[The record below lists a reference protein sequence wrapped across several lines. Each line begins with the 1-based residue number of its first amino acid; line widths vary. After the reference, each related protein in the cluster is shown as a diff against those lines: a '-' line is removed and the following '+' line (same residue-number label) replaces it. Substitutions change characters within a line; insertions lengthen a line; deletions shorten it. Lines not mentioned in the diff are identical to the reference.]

1 MTPEMTDF
9 EHTPESLSG
18 IAIVGMAGRFP
29 GAESIAEFWRNL
41 AAGVESVSFFTDE
54 QLRAAGVDPADLEN
68 PDYVKARGLLKDPEL
83 FDAAFF
89 GISQREAALMDPQQR
104 LFLETCW
111 QALEHAAIAPLSF
124 PGAIGVWGGLSTG
137 MTNNTYLLS
146 NLHANPGALQPE
158 DVLPALLGNENDYL
172 TTRVSYKLN
181 LRGPSVNVQTAC
193 STSLVAIAQACQALL
208 TWQCDGALAGGVS
221 VSYPQHEGYLFQE
234 GGIGS
239 PDGHC
244 RAFDA
249 RAQGTVFSNGV
260 GVVMLRRLEDALAD
274 GQTIYAVIRGSAIN
288 NDGAAK
294 VSFAAPSVDG
304 QAEVIAMAHAVAD
317 VTPDSIGY
325 IEAHGTGTPLGDP
338 IEVAALTKAFRGAGA
353 TGRQFCAL
361 GSVKSNFGHLDSA
374 AGVAGLIKAA
384 LALHHGQLPPTLHFE
399 QPNPKCD
406 FPNSPFFVSAQ
417 LREWPRNGRPRRA
430 GVSSFGIGGTNA
442 HVVLEEA
449 PARTP
454 RAHDDEP
461 SSALLVLSAKTTTA
475 LDAAAAQLADHLAAH
490 PDERL
495 SDVAH
500 TLQVGRQA
508 FPHRRALVCADRD
521 DAIAA
526 LRSNDARRALV
537 GTAGFGS
544 RSVAF
549 MFSGGG
555 TQYVNMGRD
564 LLADA
569 PVFREEIERCLA
581 ILKPARDV
589 RRALFPEAGD
599 VAEAA
604 ALLEQPSWGLPALF
618 AVEYA
623 LAQQWIAWDV
633 KPEAL
638 IGHSMGEYTAACL
651 AGVMSLEDAL
661 ALVLLRGRLFETL
674 PPGEMLGVPLPE
686 GDVRPALG
694 PGLAIAAVN
703 APSSC
708 VVSGSPAALAEF
720 ARTMAGDGVECR
732 RLHIAVAAHSPMVD
746 PILGEFERFFR
757 TITLRA
763 PSIPVVSNVSGTW
776 LTAAEATSPEYWARH
791 LRQTVRFFDG
801 LGTLLAEPNR
811 VLIEAGPG
819 QTLGGFARQHPA
831 KADSHL
837 IQASMRHPKE
847 ATPDLVFLQQA
858 VGRLWASGVAIDW
871 AAQAAGQDRRR
882 LALPTYPFEKKRYV
896 IEPAPIARA
905 ATPLVVTPMAPGEE
919 TDVMRQTTTP
929 PQPVTSPPR
938 SRADRICDRLSE
950 LLQKLSGL
958 AAADIDPKASFLE
971 MGFDSLF
978 LTQASLRFKS
988 EFKVKVTFRQLFE
1001 EAPTLEAL
1009 AQYIDGKLP
1018 PEAFPAPVAVAVP
1031 AAAAPVSGVPM
1042 TLPQPAS
1049 QSAIAPMPA
1058 MAMQAVA
1065 MPAIVSTA
1073 PANASAMER
1082 VIQQQLQVMAEQL
1095 RMLGGGVQLLPAQP
1109 AVAMSGEAA
1118 VNAASVPAYVPA
1130 PASAPVAATATAA
1143 SVSAARTDA
1152 AASIPAFGPFRGID
1166 KSTRELTDHQQR
1178 YLDALIER
1186 YTRRTKGSKELTE
1199 SQRSRLADPR
1209 AVSGFRKLW
1218 KEMIYQLATERS
1230 SGSRMWDIDGNE
1242 YIDLTSGFGVNIFG
1256 YAPAF
1261 INDSI
1266 RAQLDKG
1273 IELGTLSPLA
1283 KEAADLICDIT
1294 GMERATFAN
1303 TGSEAISG
1311 AVRAVR
1317 TVTGRDW
1324 IAVFDD
1330 EYHGIAEEV
1339 LVKSVGAKGHTHSA
1353 PAAPGIPDHLVEKVF
1368 VLHYDDPA
1376 SLDIL
1381 RERAD
1386 EIAGVIIEPVQNR
1399 HPDFRP
1405 AEMIKAIRAVT
1416 AECDIPLIFDEMI
1429 TGFRL
1434 DKRGAQGYF
1443 GVEVDIA
1450 CYGKIMSGGLP
1461 IAAIAG
1467 KAQYL
1472 DAFDGGPW
1480 QFGDESYPEGGVTF
1494 FGGTFTRNVL
1504 SLSAAVPA
1512 LRQIKALPPETWT
1525 ELNAKSDRFADA
1537 VNALFARYR
1546 APMRLEHCGS
1556 VCNIAFTDEN
1566 PLARLLTYYLREKG
1580 VHTWDRPFF
1589 IGLAHTEADLAFI
1602 VQAFDET
1609 LAEMQAAHFLGN
1621 SPDAP
1626 GPDGSGGSKS
1636 KARPTADAA
1645 SVVPFTDAQL
1655 EVWLGSQMSQAASNA
1670 FIEIVGLDLRGALD
1684 AAAMEQAVA
1693 QLIARHESFRA
1704 TVVAEPLGL
1713 RIAPA
1718 MPVPLARVDLTMMP
1732 VEAREAALDEAMR
1745 GEDLQGFDLE
1755 RGPLVRMTLV
1765 TVAADRHVLVMAA
1778 HHLVCDGWSFGVALR
1793 DLAELYSAAAARRP
1807 SALEPAVQASQYARD
1822 MVAAKG
1828 SEESEEAE
1836 AFWLSQFATVPDPLE
1851 LPADRA
1857 RPAMRS
1863 HRGERLAV
1871 AFDAELAR
1879 GAKALATQ
1887 QRATIFT
1894 TLLGIFETLVYRLSG
1909 QDDFVIGIPMAG
1921 QAALEGQALVA
1932 HCVNFVPLRAT
1943 VDGAATFSTFLG
1955 GLRRQSLDINEYQN
1969 FTYVSL
1975 LAKLRLPR
1983 DPGRNPLVSV
1993 SFTFEPPITDLTFSG
2008 LRSRTL
2014 VVPRNTSKLD
2024 LHLNVMETDD
2034 GFLVEADYDTD
2045 LFDRATVTRWLEAY
2059 RCLLAGAVANPDRP
2073 LSALPLMTDAERH
2086 QLLVDWNDT
2095 AQAAPVDAPLDAA
2108 GASAGSCLHHLIEAQ
2123 AARTPDQVAVIVD
2136 GQTMTYGELNRRANQ
2151 LAHALRRLD
2160 VRPDALVGLFAERS
2174 FHMLA
2179 GIVAVLKAGGAYVPM
2194 DPAYPRE
2201 RIDSILE
2208 QSGVSIVLTQA
2219 SLRDAL
2225 PQFRGRTILLDTDA
2239 PAFASES
2246 QENPSASATGEHLAY
2261 VLFTSGSTGKP
2272 KGVAVEH
2279 RAAVNF
2285 VRWAHDVFTPAEL
2298 AGVLFSTSVCFDLSI
2313 FEMFATLAAGGTI
2326 IVAPDALQLP
2336 LLAAKDRVTL
2346 INTVPSAMNE
2356 LIHMGAVPASVKTI
2370 NLAGEALP
2378 DALVEQIYAG
2388 TGVSRVYNLY
2398 GPTET
2403 TTYSTYTL
2411 VKRGE
2416 AVTIGRPV
2424 ANTQVYILDANGQPT
2439 PVGVTGEL
2447 YIAGAGLARGYYGRP
2462 DLTDERFVANPFG
2475 ANSLAGALAA
2485 RMYRTGDLCRWR
2497 ADGQLQYV
2505 GRADHQVKIRGFR
2518 IELGEIETT
2527 LGRHPA
2533 VRQCVVIA
2541 REDTPGEKT
2550 LAAYV
2555 EAAPGSTPSAA
2566 DLRAHLAQTLPAYML
2581 PGAFVLMT
2589 AWPLTPNGKLDRK
2602 ALPAPSL
2609 AAAPL
2614 APVAASEKPT
2624 TQTERRLASIW
2635 KDLLGVPAIGMRDN
2649 FFMLGGHS
2657 LLAIR
2662 LAQRVHK
2669 ELGVSLP
2676 PGALFQF
2683 SVFGDL
2689 AREIESKRPAPAV
2702 DETPVSV
2709 AAPVSAPARALP
2721 PAGPAMVS
2729 AVTAS
2734 PVVASTVVAP
2744 PAVAAPGAAIATADA
2759 GIAVSTAATAYAT
2772 NATALTVNGPAPASL
2787 SVAAPASA
2795 LKAVSP
2801 EKVLV
2806 QIADGGPGAPFFWV
2820 HGVGGELFSYMQLSR
2835 HLAAARPVYGFS
2847 ADWSQSSGHAAPTLE
2862 DMAAHYVSELRRVQP
2877 KGPYH
2882 LGGFCS
2888 AAMLA
2893 LEMARQLEAVGERV
2907 GVLAAL
2913 DYDVLPI
2920 DSSASGFGA
2929 SLAFLRNLPKWVR
2942 EDLMLSGP
2950 KDILGRVRSNLRRAF
2965 GIRRGPKGTSAATP
2979 VDVRDQ
2985 LGMWRFP
2992 DYQVAMLVAHH
3003 QALHSYQPKPFSG
3016 RVTLF
3021 LPRTAP
3027 LFGPWPSGHDPAWDQ
3042 LARGGVQVHLVHGSH
3057 TTMLRDPFAAGLAAD
3072 LNACIEESDRQS
3084 RLTRAGA
3091 LAERT
3096 GESAEVATSRLS
3108 VLV

>member
-9 EHTPESLSG
+9 EHTPESLHG

-41 AAGVESVSFFTDE
+41 AAGVESVSFFSDE
-54 QLRAAGVDPADLEN
+54 ELRAAGVDPAELEN
-68 PDYVKARGLLKDPEL
+68 PDYVKARGLLTDPEL

-89 GISQREAALMDPQQR
+89 GISHRDAALMDPQQR
-104 LFLETCW
+104 LFLEACW
-111 QALEHAAIAPLSF
+111 QALEHAAIAPLAF

-221 VSYPQHEGYLFQE
+221 VSYPQKEGYLFQE

-274 GQTIYAVIRGSAIN
+274 RQTIYAVIRGSAIN
-288 NDGAAK
+288 NDGSAK

-317 VTPDSIGY
+317 VTPDTIGY
-325 IEAHGTGTPLGDP
+325 VEAHGTGTPLGDP

-406 FPNSPFFVSAQ
+406 FANSPFFVSAQ
-417 LREWPRNGRPRRA
+417 LRDWPRNGQPRRA
-430 GVSSFGIGGTNA
+430 GVSSFGIGGTNV
-442 HVVLEEA
+442 HVVLEEGPL
-449 PARTP
+449 PAP
-454 RAHDDEP
+454 RARHDEP
-461 SSALLVLSAKTTTA
+461 SSALLVLSAKTPAA
-475 LDAAAAQLADHLAAH
+475 LDAAAARLADHLATH
-490 PDERL
+490 PDEQL

-508 FPHRRALVCADRD
+508 FTHRRALVCADWD
-521 DAIAA
+521 DAMAA
-526 LRSNDARRALV
+526 LRSTDARRAIA
-537 GTAGFGS
+537 GEAGFGS

-555 TQYVNMGRD
+555 TQYVKMGRD
-564 LLADA
+564 LLNDA
-569 PVFREEIERCLA
+569 PVFRDEIERCLA
-581 ILKPARDV
+581 ILQPSRDV
-589 RRALFPEAGD
+589 RRALFPEASN
-599 VAEAA
+599 VAHAA

-651 AGVMSLEDAL
+651 AGVMSLQDAL

-686 GDVRPALG
+686 EDVRPALG
-694 PGLAIAAVN
+694 AGLAIAAVN

-720 ARTMAGDGVECR
+720 AQKMAGDGVECR

-757 TITLRA
+757 TITLR
-763 PSIPVVSNVSGTW
+763 PPTIPVVSNVTGTW
-776 LTAAEATSPEYWARH
+776 LTADEATSPEYWARH

-819 QTLGGFARQHPA
+819 QTLGGFARQHPD
-831 KADSHL
+831 KAPGHL

-858 VGRLWASGVAIDW
+858 VGRLWVSGVSIDW
-871 AAQAAGQDRRR
+871 AAQAAGQDCRRI
-882 LALPTYPFEKKRYV
+882 ALPTYPFEKKRYV
-896 IEPAPIARA
+896 IEPVPVVRA
-905 ATPLVVTPMAPGEE
+905 AAPLVATPADRDEE

-929 PQPVTSPPR
+929 PPAVTSPPR
-938 SRADRICDRLSE
+938 PRADRICDRLSE

-958 AAADIDPKASFLE
+958 AAADIDPKVSFLE

-1009 AQYIDGKLP
+1009 AQYIDSKLP
-1018 PEAFPAPVAVAVP
+1018 PDAFPAPAAATAP
-1031 AAAAPVSGVPM
+1031 APVAAAPVAGVPM
-1042 TLPQPAS
+1042 LMPQA
-1049 QSAIAPMPA
+1049 AGAMVPM
-1058 MAMQAVA
+1058 A
-1065 MPAIVSTA
+1065 MPAVVSAA

-1109 AVAMSGEAA
+1109 TGAMATEAA
-1118 VNAASVPAYVPA
+1118 VSAAATPVHVPA
-1130 PASAPVAATATAA
+1130 PVTVPA
-1143 SVSAARTDA
+1143 SVKPAETGIARAEAA

-1166 KSTRELTDHQQR
+1166 KSTKELTDHQQR
-1178 YLDALIER
+1178 YLDALVER
-1186 YTRRTKGSKELTE
+1186 YTRRTRGSKDLTE

-1242 YIDLTSGFGVNIFG
+1242 YIDLTSGFGVNLFG
-1256 YAPAF
+1256 YAPEF
-1261 INDSI
+1261 INESV

-1339 LVKSVGAKGHTHSA
+1339 LVKSVGAKGRTHSA

-1405 AEMIKAIRAVT
+1405 AEMIKAIRKIT

-1443 GVEVDIA
+1443 GVDVDIA

-1480 QFGDESYPEGGVTF
+1480 QFGDDSYPEGGVTF

-1512 LRQIKALPPETWT
+1512 LRQIKALPPETWV

-1537 VNALFARYR
+1537 VNALFARYG
-1546 APMRLEHCGS
+1546 AAMRLEHCGS
-1556 VCNIAFTDEN
+1556 VCNIAFTDDN
-1566 PLARLLTYYLREKG
+1566 PLARLLTYYVREKG

-1589 IGLAHTEADLAFI
+1589 IGLAHTEADLAFV
-1602 VQAFDET
+1602 VQAFDEA

-1636 KARPTADAA
+1636 KTRPSSGDPN
-1645 SVVPFTDAQL
+1645 VVPFTDAQL

-1684 AAAMEQAVA
+1684 APAMEQAVA
-1693 QLIARHESFRA
+1693 QLVARHESFRA
-1704 TVVAEPLGL
+1704 TVVQDPPGL
-1713 RIAPA
+1713 RIAPS
-1718 MPVPLARVDLTMMP
+1718 MTVPLARTDLTMLP
-1732 VEAREAALDEAMR
+1732 VEAREAALQEAMR

-1755 RGPLVRMTLV
+1755 RGPLLRMTLV
-1765 TVAADRHVLVMAA
+1765 KVAADRHVLVMAA

-1822 MVAAKG
+1822 VVAAKG
-1828 SEESEEAE
+1828 SEESAEAE

-1851 LPADRA
+1851 LPADRP

-1863 HRGERLAV
+1863 HRGERLEV
-1871 AFDAELAR
+1871 SFDAELAR
-1879 GAKALATQ
+1879 GAKTLATQ

-1894 TLLGIFETLVYRLSG
+1894 TLLGIFETMVYRLSG

-2024 LHLNVMETDD
+2024 LHLNVMETDA

-2059 RCLLAGAVANPDRP
+2059 RCLLAGAIANPDRP
-2073 LSALPLMTDAERH
+2073 LSALPLMTDADRH
-2086 QLLVDWNDT
+2086 RLLVDWNDT
-2095 AQAAPVDAPLDAA
+2095 AQAPPAPVDAAA
-2108 GASAGSCLHHLIEAQ
+2108 ASAGSSLHHLIEAQ
-2123 AARTPDQVAVIVD
+2123 AARTPDQVAVTVD

-2160 VRPDALVGLFAERS
+2160 VRPDTLVGLFAERS
-2174 FHMLA
+2174 FHMLV

-2201 RIDSILE
+2201 RVDSILE

-2239 PAFASES
+2239 PAFANEPV
-2246 QENPSASATGEHLAY
+2246 ENPAAAATGTNLAY

-2272 KGVAVEH
+2272 KGVALEH

-2313 FEMFATLAAGGTI
+2313 FEIFATLAAGGAV
-2326 IVAPDALQLP
+2326 IVAPDALHLP
-2336 LLAAKDRVTL
+2336 SLAAKDRVTL

-2356 LIHMGAVPASVKTI
+2356 LIHVGGVPASVKTI

-2403 TTYSTYTL
+2403 TTYSTGTL

-2424 ANTQVYILDANGQPT
+2424 ANTQVYVLDTNGQPV

-2462 DLTDERFVANPFG
+2462 DLTDERFVANPFSG
-2475 ANSLAGALAA
+2475 EQAA

-2527 LGRHPA
+2527 LGRHAA
-2533 VRQCVVIA
+2533 VRQCVVMA

-2550 LAAYV
+2550 LVAYV
-2555 EAAPGSTPSAA
+2555 EATPGSAPSAA

-2581 PGAFVLMT
+2581 PNAFVMLD

-2602 ALPAPSL
+2602 ALPAPSI
-2609 AAAPL
+2609 ATAPL
-2614 APVAASEKPT
+2614 ATVAASETPT
-2624 TQTERRLASIW
+2624 TQTERRLAAIW
-2635 KDLLGVPAIGMRDN
+2635 KELLGVPAIGIRDN
-2649 FFMLGGHS
+2649 FFLLGGHS

-2662 LAQRVHK
+2662 LAQRVHQ

-2676 PGALFQF
+2676 PGALFQY

-2689 AREIESKRPAPAV
+2689 AREIEEKRPASAV
-2702 DETPVSV
+2702 EEETPASVPV
-2709 AAPVSAPARALP
+2709 AAPARPLP
-2721 PAGPAMVS
+2721 PAGPALVS
-2729 AVTAS
+2729 
-2734 PVVASTVVAP
+2734 VVAP
-2744 PAVAAPGAAIATADA
+2744 VAPVARLSAVEAMPAASSLATIDAGLGAAVAASHVAMIVG
-2759 GIAVSTAATAYAT
+2759 
-2772 NATALTVNGPAPASL
+2772 APARL
-2787 SVAAPASA
+2787 TERTSA

-2877 KGPYH
+2877 AGPYH

-2913 DYDVLPI
+2913 DYDVLPV
-2920 DSSASGFGA
+2920 DSSPSRFGA
-2929 SLAFLRNLPKWVR
+2929 TFAFLRNFPTWVR

-2965 GIRRGPKGTSAATP
+2965 GIRRGPKGTSTAAP

-2992 DYQVAMLVAHH
+2992 DYQVAMLEAHH

-3072 LNACIEESDRQS
+3072 LNAYIEESDRQS
-3084 RLTRAGA
+3084 RLTRAAA
-3091 LAERT
+3091 LTGRA